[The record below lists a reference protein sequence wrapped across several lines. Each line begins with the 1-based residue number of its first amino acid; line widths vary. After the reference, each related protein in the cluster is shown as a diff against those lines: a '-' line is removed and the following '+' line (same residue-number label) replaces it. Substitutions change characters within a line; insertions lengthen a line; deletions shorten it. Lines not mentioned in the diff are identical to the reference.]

1 MSNEE
6 IKYKYFDVFLDESEL
21 DKSIKN
27 YLRFYTG
34 QVSIKFYSIED
45 KSKAISTFT
54 GVGFFRDN
62 FHIKT
67 YLRFYDDGIDLN
79 EIKNMKAKII
89 DIKTGPILEIK
100 IMANSDFYNKYKI
113 CNEPIKQKN

>member
-1 MSNEE
+1 MSDK

-21 DKSIKN
+21 KENEKN

-34 QVSIKFYSIED
+34 QVSITFYSIED

-67 YLRFYDDGIDLN
+67 YLRFYDDGIN
-79 EIKNMKAKII
+79 FAEIKNMKAKII

-100 IMANSDFYNKYKI
+100 IMTNSDFYNKYKI
-113 CNEPIKQKN
+113 CNEPIKHKN